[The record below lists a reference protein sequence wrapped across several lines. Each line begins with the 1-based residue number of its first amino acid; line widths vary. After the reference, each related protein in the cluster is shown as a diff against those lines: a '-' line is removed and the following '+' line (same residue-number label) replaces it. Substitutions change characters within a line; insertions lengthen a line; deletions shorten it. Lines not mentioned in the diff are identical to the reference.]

1 MPRPGSWSDSVERVA
16 ERPTETGQT
25 TPRQTARF
33 SRRRFLSRTA
43 YGSGAAFGL
52 PVIGGAA
59 ALLAACSDD
68 VAAPVLVPMF
78 ANDRVLTAGRPERI
92 TFGVA
97 AADPSLGQDQVALPP
112 DDGVLDVVILRDGE
126 VAYETSVKG
135 HVVDHDHV
143 GDPDPDHQ
151 HANIFRYYPLRAEL
165 PEPGIYDLAI
175 TVEGHDLQLPIQIFS
190 EDQTSLPLVGDA
202 FPSVATPTFDDP
214 AGVDRI
220 CTRVEPCPFHT
231 VSASTVLAERRPM
244 ALLVATP
251 AVCQTAYCGPVLET
265 LIDQSAAF
273 PEVEFIHVE
282 VYANS
287 GEVGGNYL
295 DPDIRVAPALEAM
308 GLEFEPSLFLVAA
321 DGTLVDRLDN
331 VFDSSEVATALATL

>member
-1 MPRPGSWSDSVERVA
+1 M
-16 ERPTETGQT
+16 
-25 TPRQTARF
+25 
-33 SRRRFLSRTA
+33 
-43 YGSGAAFGL
+43 
-52 PVIGGAA
+52 
-59 ALLAACSDD
+59 LAACSDD
-68 VAAPVLVPMF
+68 VSPPILVPMF
-78 ANDRVLTAGRPERI
+78 ANDRVLTAGRMERI

-97 AADPSLGQDQVALPP
+97 AADPTLGQDQVDLPP
-112 DDGVLDVVILRDGE
+112 DDAVLDVVILRDGD
-126 VAYETSVKG
+126 VVYETSVAG

-143 GDPDPDHQ
+143 GNPDPNHQ

-165 PEPGIYDLAI
+165 PDPGIYDLAI
-175 TVEGHDLQLPIQIFS
+175 TVEGHDLTLPIQIFDAA
-190 EDQTSLPLVGDA
+190 ETSVPLVGDP
-202 FPSVATPTFDDP
+202 FPSVVTPTIDDP

-220 CTRVEPCPFHT
+220 CTRIERCPFHT
-231 VSASTVLAERRPM
+231 VSASSVLADGRPM

-265 LIDQSAAF
+265 LIEQSAAF
-273 PEVEFIHVE
+273 PDVEFIHVE

-287 GEVGGNYL
+287 DEVGGNYL

-331 VFDSSEVATALATL
+331 VFDGSEVAAALAEL